1 MQALA
6 ACFATI
12 RGGIAELCGRA
23 LLLPMSRRLLALT
36 TQRKQERRPMA
47 DRKITGIFKPK
58 PPFSTEDAYWGYIIR
73 SDKGESLGFVMLQ
86 SASFLLGVTFMVAA
100 LSIIVMSPVTLG
112 AELTPF
118 RLAASVLFG
127 AAAAYLLWFASRGT
141 QTEVHIDT
149 SVREIREVIRNRAGR
164 PTTVGT
170 HDFGAMTDVFVQDDD
185 ESDGA
190 MLVVQDHDNALSI
203 CLAKAPHAQL
213 GALQDRVAR
222 DVLGDPQARIA

>member
-1 MQALA
+1 
-6 ACFATI
+6 
-12 RGGIAELCGRA
+12 
-23 LLLPMSRRLLALT
+23 
-36 TQRKQERRPMA
+36 MA
-47 DRKITGIFKPK
+47 NRKITDLFKPK
-58 PPFSTEDAYWGYIIR
+58 PPFSVEDAYWGYIIR

-86 SASFLLGVTFMVAA
+86 SASFLVGVGFLIAAVSMIA
-100 LSIIVMSPVTLG
+100 LSPLVFG
-112 AELTPF
+112 AALTPF
-118 RLAASVLFG
+118 RAGASVLFG

-149 SVREIREVIRNRAGR
+149 SAREIREVIRNRAGR

-170 HDFGAMTDVFVQDDD
+170 HDFATMTDVFVQDDD
-185 ESDGA
+185 ESEGA

-222 DVLGDPQARIA
+222 DVLGDPQARLG